1 MLYVICKYII
11 GTVMRIFVHPI
22 VYGMEN
28 LRFKGPAI
36 IVSNHISMSDPI
48 LIAIISP
55 RFVHFMAKKELFD
68 SKICGALLRSMLAFP
83 VNRKNVDIQS
93 LKAALEVLNQGKVF
107 GIFPEGKRSVTND
120 MDEFEKGAAFFAI
133 RSGAPVIPIYLHP
146 ASYRSLC
153 PKIMVGKAI
162 DINDIVANSKKS
174 ELVNVVTDEIADSI
188 RALRREM
195 EELCS

>member
-1 MLYVICKYII
+1 MLYVFCKYII
-11 GTVMRIFVHPI
+11 GTVIRLFVHPI
-22 VYGMEN
+22 VYGIQN

-48 LIAIISP
+48 LLALVSP
-55 RFVHFMAKKELFD
+55 RFIHFMAKKELFD
-68 SKICGALLRSMLAFP
+68 SKVCSALLRSMLAFP

-93 LKAALEVLNQGKVF
+93 LKEALAVLNKGKVF

-133 RSGAPVIPIYLHP
+133 RSGAPVIPVYLHP
-146 ASYRSLC
+146 SSYRSFC
-153 PKIMVGKAI
+153 PKMMVGKPI

-174 ELVNVVTDEIADSI
+174 ELIDVVTDEIADSI